1 MMHQK
6 KSKKIFLYFFLLF
19 LFGSITNISFQ
30 NSKLLSLKNITVSGL
45 DDENNLDII
54 NNLKRLKLNNIFF
67 LNEEK
72 IKNVIE
78 INPLIENYKISKIYP
93 DTLDVKIKKTKFL
106 GKINQ
111 DGRILFL
118 GSNGKLSEKVL
129 ENQKLPFIFGKPK
142 IKEFLHFKKIIDESK
157 FSYFEIENFYFYPSK
172 RWDIELKNNVVLKLP
187 KDATKISL
195 DYLFNFLK
203 KNNFKNNKIIDAR
216 VKNQIIVND

>member
-1 MMHQK
+1 MMHQR
-6 KSKKIFLYFFLLF
+6 KSKKIFFYFFLLF
-19 LFGSITNISFQ
+19 LFGSINNISFQ
-30 NSKLLSLKNITVSGL
+30 SSKLLNLNNIKVSGL
-45 DDENNLDII
+45 DDENNKDVLK
-54 NNLKRLKLNNIFF
+54 NLKSLKLNNIFF
-67 LNEEK
+67 LNEDEIKKKIEK
-72 IKNVIE
+72 
-78 INPLIENYKISKIYP
+78 NPLIESYKILKIYP
-93 DTLDVKIKKTKFL
+93 DTIDIKLKKTKFL